1 MREIDWTEE
10 PFAEILAEFKS
21 SFEAELAYRLKKNKD
36 VPNYHKGFVQTES
49 MAHFTT
55 LSEDQERMFQG
66 INLYVGLEEMREK

>member
-21 SFEAELAYRLKKNKD
+21 SFGVELAYRLKANERQ
-36 VPNYHKGFVQTES
+36 PNYHKGFVQTES

-66 INLYVGLEEMREK
+66 INLYVKLEEMREK